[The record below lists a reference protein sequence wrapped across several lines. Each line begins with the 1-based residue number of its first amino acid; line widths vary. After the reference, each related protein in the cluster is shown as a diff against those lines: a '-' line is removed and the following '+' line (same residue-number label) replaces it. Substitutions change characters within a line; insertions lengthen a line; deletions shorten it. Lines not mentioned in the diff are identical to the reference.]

1 MKLWTMAGVALYSSV
16 AGMSMSHAND
26 ISVLNYYPACDY
38 SVVGED
44 TAVQHIDI
52 QGQLVQAKEVQPVLP
67 QLIETLKT
75 KAKESGAE
83 ALALTIRNV
92 HKRSSGKASVSLT
105 GQFIGACKNHSKL
118 KAKATPLNA
127 NGSPQAQMDVAK
139 VSIKYSHTI
148 QLVEKVK
155 NPELGDNLLIDP
167 RGSLYGMALNSSYAE
182 VVERFGTPVFEF
194 TPSADTRI
202 LAYGRSH
209 WLWFENNRFTRA
221 ASYSDIFNNE
231 FINHLEFDERFDD
244 REWELPGKLH
254 KGEAVTPEQI
264 EQFNR
269 QAASGEADLSL
280 VTEQLLKNN
289 QAFTRTEVVG
299 FDLQNKA
306 YHGPAQWDFSPIK
319 NTALNEFVSL
329 LKQRDTDELLD
340 IRDVTAPTIGQSR
353 KNSGRYLYLFDANT
367 LVETIG
373 SSVAEISV
381 SPDLIKSAGKQWKF
395 DQFYFGQPLQ
405 EVLNIAPDNVFH
417 YRDTVELEQN
427 GYFAR
432 LFLNDNDG
440 EQTVYAMKIS
450 VM

>member
-1 MKLWTMAGVALYSSV
+1 MNIWTLPGIALCSSV
-16 AGMSMSHAND
+16 FVVSVAQADD
-26 ISVLNYYPACDY
+26 IPVLNYYPACDY
-38 SVVGED
+38 TVIGED
-44 TAVQHIDI
+44 TAVQYVNIAGKLI
-52 QGQLVQAKEVQPVLP
+52 QQKDVEPVLP
-67 QLIETLKT
+67 RLIMALQQ
-75 KAKESGAE
+75 KAEHAGAQ
-83 ALALTIRNV
+83 ALALTER
-92 HKRSSGKASVSLT
+92 KLQSREAGRASISLT
-105 GQFIGACKNHSKL
+105 GQFIGSCKSSRTL
-118 KAKATPLNA
+118 RTIATPLNA
-127 NGSPQAQMDVAK
+127 KGSPQAQMDVAK

-155 NPELGDNLLIDP
+155 NPELGDNLLVEP

-231 FINHLEFDERFDD
+231 FINYLEFDERFDD
-244 REWELPGKLH
+244 RKWVLPGKLH

-269 QAASGEADLSL
+269 QAASGEADLTL

-289 QAFTRTEVVG
+289 QTFTRTEVVG

-381 SPDLIKSAGKQWKF
+381 SPDLMKSAGKQWKF
-395 DQFYFGQPLQ
+395 DQFYYGQPMQ
-405 EVLNIAPDNVFH
+405 EVMNIAPDNVFH

-427 GYFAR
+427 GYFAT